1 MYIVKDIKKNKK
13 KLQQLSAN
21 KFSWDV
27 KKPKALSMLEGRGG
41 GSLKA
46 CKNYVFSETGKEDA
60 TAVRNEHKTV
70 IVHADSDQRE
80 KNPRLRELRF

>member
-1 MYIVKDIKKNKK
+1 
-13 KLQQLSAN
+13 
-21 KFSWDV
+21 
-27 KKPKALSMLEGRGG
+27 MLEGRGG

-80 KNPRLRELRF
+80 KNSRLRELRF